1 MGRRQITL
9 LVVAAVA
16 LAGAQASAAPMA
28 QITVYAAASLTDV
41 FPKIDGAPRYS
52 FAGSNTLSAQIQQG
66 APGDTIGTVA
76 VTSQDVLCVY
86 DMQLA
91 SFDQQLTFT
100 ETSRSAVP
108 ESAVQDTCRD
118 NNDEQTLTLN
128 DSGQMQWSYNQQSAT
143 LQAAPAGDQLVPQN
157 LLGTWVDDYVNRDDV
172 EMRDTAVV
180 EQGTTG
186 DPVLTFSITDFIN
199 TCTWQNRLVQA
210 EQDRILV
217 GPDSLVEAE
226 SDAGCNTGVA
236 FWVYEEGGVLYFQL
250 TNDPD
255 GNPYPVEPN

>member
-1 MGRRQITL
+1 
-9 LVVAAVA
+9 
-16 LAGAQASAAPMA
+16 
-28 QITVYAAASLTDV
+28 
-41 FPKIDGAPRYS
+41 
-52 FAGSNTLSAQIQQG
+52 
-66 APGDTIGTVA
+66 TIGTVA

-157 LLGTWVDDYVNRDDV
+157 LLGTWVDDYVNRRDDV

-186 DPVLTFSITDFIN
+186 DPVLTFSI
-199 TCTWQNRLVQA
+199 
-210 EQDRILV
+210 
-217 GPDSLVEAE
+217 
-226 SDAGCNTGVA
+226 
-236 FWVYEEGGVLYFQL
+236 
-250 TNDPD
+250 
-255 GNPYPVEPN
+255 